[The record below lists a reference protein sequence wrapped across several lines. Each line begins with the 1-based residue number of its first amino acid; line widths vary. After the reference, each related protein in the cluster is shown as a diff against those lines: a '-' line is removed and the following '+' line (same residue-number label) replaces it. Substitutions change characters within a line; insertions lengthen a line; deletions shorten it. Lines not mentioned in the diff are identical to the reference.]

1 MKHLTVAI
9 TGASGA
15 LYAQRLLHH
24 LDASPEVARIHLVIS
39 ALGVTVIRE
48 ELLLPVSGVK
58 QQDAELLLG
67 RPSAKITLL
76 PAKDVGAAIA
86 SGSYPCDGM
95 VIVPCSM
102 GSLGYIAAG
111 IARDLIHRAADVMLK
126 ERRTLILVPRET
138 PFNAIHLEN
147 MLRVERAGALI
158 LPACP
163 GFYHRP
169 QSVLEL
175 VDHLVFRIMAHL
187 GVPHPTETVW
197 RGRRATERDAPED
210 ETG

>member
-1 MKHLTVAI
+1 MKRLTVAI

-15 LYAQRLLHH
+15 IYAQRLLHH
-24 LDASPEVARIHLVIS
+24 LDASSEVAQINLVIS
-39 ALGVTVIRE
+39 ALGATVIRE
-48 ELLLPVSGVK
+48 ELELPVTGARQS
-58 QQDAELLLG
+58 DAELLLG
-67 RPSAKITLL
+67 RPTTKIALL
-76 PAKDVGAAIA
+76 PVKDVGATIA

-95 VIVPCSM
+95 AVVPCSM

-126 ERRTLILVPRET
+126 ERRALVLVPRET

-163 GFYHRP
+163 SFYHRP
-169 QSVLEL
+169 QSVLDL

-187 GVPHPTETVW
+187 GVPHPTETAW
-197 RGRRATERDAPED
+197 QGRRPASE
-210 ETG
+210 

>member
-1 MKHLTVAI
+1 MKHLTVAV

-15 LYAQRLLHH
+15 LYAQRLLYY

-39 ALGVTVIRE
+39 ALGATVIRE
-48 ELLLPVSGVK
+48 ELLLPVTGVR
-58 QQDAELLLG
+58 QSDVESLLG
-67 RPSAKITLL
+67 RPSAKTTLL

-169 QSVLEL
+169 QSILEL

-197 RGRRATERDAPED
+197 QGRRSSAGTAPDDATN
-210 ETG
+210 